1 MKDILQYKEF
11 IGSVHFD
18 SDDEIF
24 YGKIEGVNDLI
35 TFEGKSVS
43 EIKES
48 FEEAVEDYIAIC
60 NTTGKHIHKSFRGN
74 FNVRIT
80 PDLHK
85 EAATKSQILGI
96 SLNKFVQKALE
107 KEVAAMK

>member
-1 MKDILQYKEF
+1 MKDIIQYKEF

-48 FEEAVEDYIAIC
+48 FKEAAEDYIAIC
-60 NTTGKHIHKSFRGN
+60 KKTGKQIHKSFRGN

-85 EAATKSQILGI
+85 KAVTKSQILGI
-96 SLNKFVQKALE
+96 SLNKFVQRAIE
-107 KEVAAMK
+107 KEVAAVK

>member
-1 MKDILQYKEF
+1 MIQYKEF

-18 SDDEIF
+18 SSDEIF

-43 EIKES
+43 EIKKS
-48 FEEAVEDYIAIC
+48 FEKEVEDYIAIC
-60 NTTGKHIHKSFRGN
+60 KNLRKQIHKSFRGN
-74 FNVRIT
+74 FNVRIS

-85 EAATKSQILGI
+85 KAVTKSQILGV
-96 SLNKFVQKALE
+96 SLNKLVQKALE